1 MAKVLSIIINNNKIR
16 IAQVKKTRRG
26 ITVGQVIERE
36 LPLTVVDDSTII
48 NPTELAKFLRSLLK
62 VSNIKTRN
70 VIFTLP
76 SDKVMTRETIFP
88 AMKDEDIRLAIRTN
102 ASEYF
107 PIDLAAYDLGY
118 FKIAKITPDSGDD
131 AAQGMDASQQDA
143 AAQNT
148 GAYGPG
154 TAPYSDAN
162 SYSGA
167 SDASGAQGSYGYTGQ
182 NGYAGSPD
190 ASGMQGGY
198 GYNGQSMD
206 SYSGQNAYG
215 QGTGSYAGQNTY
227 GQGTG
232 SYGDASLQGT
242 YGQNAGPY
250 TSSSSYSGTSDAS
263 GSPNSYGYTGQ
274 GTDSYT
280 GQAAYGQTDSS
291 YPGQNDYSNLSAG
304 SYGTS
309 SSVTGPMGM
318 DSYGSAD
325 AAQEMPAAPDSSVEQ
340 PDDSSGDASEE
351 GLSKK
356 ELAKRQKSKEKA
368 EKAAEKEAKRL
379 EKQKK
384 QEEAKRNKKQQK
396 AAGKSKKDKNA
407 PKEQLRVMVVAAPDQ
422 VVLSY
427 YDIAEIAHLHVQSV
441 DFIGNSV
448 FQITANQISEE
459 PNLVIQLDMD
469 HTVVSIFD
477 RDVMVLQRHV
487 DFACDSLIDTVMQ
500 ERNIS
505 RDQALS
511 DLQTSPVL
519 HDNFGDKD
527 NITEAL
533 YYLVGNVRRTMDY
546 YAGRNSKRPL
556 QKIYLM
562 GDAIYFKGIR
572 ELFENELN
580 LPVDLIDSLQDVT
593 VASKADNAAAEAMK
607 YLDNIGAVI
616 APIGFVPHEVENITE
631 RARVYSNYRVTILLS
646 VFAGLV
652 IVTVPLLQ
660 YFNVSIENMNL
671 QRKLDET
678 DYVEPIVSRY
688 NAAKQK
694 YSDVQ
699 NVDGNTASNTEEL
712 AAFLDIFEQIRP
724 SDVALSEFTCQDG
737 AITMQVTA
745 SGKEDIATLIQQLQT
760 LDNIRDISVSGLS
773 SIFDEEGTEA
783 VTTTLTCTLVN
794 PAKEEYDQQQYAQS
808 ADGGIPEDSGDTPA
822 ASSDGTEVSAEDSTS
837 EEEIQEG
844 FYNTTVNESDVP
856 SAFQAGS

>member
-26 ITVGQVIERE
+26 ITVGQVIEKE

-118 FKIAKITPDSGDD
+118 FKIAKITPEGGDD
-131 AAQGMDASQQDA
+131 AAQGMDASPQDA
-143 AAQNT
+143 AAQNAGT
-148 GAYGPG
+148 YGPG
-154 TAPYSDAN
+154 TAPYSDSN
-162 SYSGA
+162 RYSV
-167 SDASGAQGSYGYTGQ
+167 
-182 NGYAGSPD
+182 SPD

-198 GYNGQSMD
+198 GYNGQGTD
-206 SYSGQNAYG
+206 SYTGQNMYG

-242 YGQNAGPY
+242 YGRNPGAYPDPD
-250 TSSSSYSGTSDAS
+250 SYSGTSDAS

-280 GQAAYGQTDSS
+280 GQDVYGQTDSS
-291 YPGQNDYSNLSAG
+291 YPGQNDYTNLGAD
-304 SYGTS
+304 SYGT

-325 AAQEMPAAPDSSVEQ
+325 AAQGMTAAPDSSTEQ
-340 PDDSSGDASEE
+340 PNGSSGDASEE

-356 ELAKRQKSKEKA
+356 ELAKRKKNQEKA

-396 AAGKSKKDKNA
+396 AAGKSKKDKKNA

-422 VVLSY
+422 VVQSY

-487 DFACDSLIDTVMQ
+487 DFACDSLVDTVMQ

-505 RDQALS
+505 RDQALF

-671 QRKLDET
+671 QRRLDET

-694 YSDVQ
+694 YTDVQ

-724 SDVALSEFTCQDG
+724 SDVALDEFTCDEG
-737 AITMQVTA
+737 AITMSVSAT
-745 SGKEDIATLIQQLQT
+745 SKEDIATLIQQLEEV
-760 LDNIRDISVSGLS
+760 DNIQNVSVDGTS
-773 SIFDEEGTEA
+773 STFDEGVE
-783 VTTTLTCTLVN
+783 TLTTQLTCALVN
-794 PAKEEYDQQQYAQS
+794 PEKAEFDQQQYAQS
-808 ADGGIPEDSGDTPA
+808 ADGEIPSDSEETGYNSSTDDTSEA
-822 ASSDGTEVSAEDSTS
+822 GGTES
-837 EEEIQEG
+837 EEQIEEG
-844 FYNTTVNESDVP
+844 FYNTTVDESDVP
-856 SAFQAGS
+856 AAFQAGS